1 MEITAI
7 TPQVKDKARCSIYV
21 DGRFYCGLALETTVK
36 HRLKVGQSV
45 SEEFLSEIQ
54 LESEKRTAFDKALTH
69 LSATQKTEKEMRDYL
84 QKKGYLPATIEYVL
98 EKLRGYDFVNDEE
111 YAKSYVSAKS
121 GRKGE
126 RLLQRELRAKGISDE
141 AAEAAL
147 ADLDEETQIEA
158 AKGILEKYLRGK
170 AMDTATLQKAY
181 RHLLS
186 KGFSFDVAK
195 SAMSGLQEME
205 NFE

>member
-36 HRLKVGQSV
+36 HRLKVGQIV
-45 SEEFLSEIQ
+45 SEDFLSDIQ

-84 QKKGYLPATIEYVL
+84 QKKGYLSATIEYVL
-98 EKLRGYDFVNDEE
+98 DKLRGYDFVNDEA
-111 YAKSYVSAKS
+111 YAKAYISAKS

-126 RLLQRELRAKGISDE
+126 RLLQKELRAKGISDE
-141 AAEAAL
+141 TAEEAL
-147 ADLDEETQIEA
+147 SDLDEESQIEA
-158 AKGILEKYLRGK
+158 AKGLLEKYLRGK
-170 AMDTATLQKAY
+170 AEDKATLQKAY

-186 KGFSFDVAK
+186 KGFSYEVAK
-195 SAMSGLQEME
+195 SALSGLAEDE
-205 NFE
+205 EW

>member
-7 TPQVKDKARCSIYV
+7 TSQVKDKARCSIYV

-45 SEEFLSEIQ
+45 SESFLSEIQ
-54 LESEKRTAFDKALTH
+54 LESEKRTAFDKALIH

-84 QKKGYLPATIEYVL
+84 KKKGYLPATVEYVID
-98 EKLRGYDFVNDEE
+98 KLRGYDFVNDEE
-111 YAKSYVSAKS
+111 YAKAYVSAKS

-126 RLLQRELRAKGISDE
+126 RLLQRELRAKGISEE

-147 ADLDEETQIEA
+147 SGLDEGTQVGA
-158 AKGILEKYLRGK
+158 AKALLEKYLRGK
-170 AMDTATLQKAY
+170 AADTATLQKAY

-186 KGFSFDVAK
+186 KGFSFEVAK
-195 SAMSGLQEME
+195 SALSGLQEME
-205 NFE
+205 DFE